1 MSSIIFEKAIAR
13 ISSKKISDIRL
24 SVEIVERIYE
34 LMEKY
39 AMNQKELAQKLGKQ
53 PSEIDEWLSG
63 MHNFTSKT
71 INQLETIFGESI
83 LSVAQKN
90 AQIGGQSLVNEPMS
104 DSETKDNLTKIEGIS
119 PKTAKLFNEA
129 A

>member
-1 MSSIIFEKAIAR
+1 MSSIIFEKAMAR

-24 SVEIVERIYE
+24 SVEIVERIYD

-71 INQLETIFGESI
+71 INQLESIFGEPI
-83 LSVAQKN
+83 LSVAQKQ
-90 AQIGGQSLVNEPMS
+90 AEIGGNSLVNEPVSVM
-104 DSETKDNLTKIEGIS
+104 
-119 PKTAKLFNEA
+119 
-129 A
+129 

>member
-1 MSSIIFEKAIAR
+1 MKRQLHVFHQ
-13 ISSKKISDIRL
+13 KKISEIRL

-39 AMNQKELAQKLGKQ
+39 AMNPKDLAQKLGKQ
-53 PSEIDEWLSG
+53 PSEINQWLSG
-63 MHNFTSKT
+63 MHNFTSET
-71 INQLETIFGESI
+71 ISQLESIFGEVI

-90 AQIGGQSLVNEPMS
+90 AEIGGHSFAHEPVS
-104 DSETKDNLTKIEGIS
+104 NSGTKENVTKIEGIS

>member
-1 MSSIIFEKAIAR
+1 MSSIIFEKAMAR
-13 ISSKKISDIRL
+13 ISSKKINEIRL

-39 AMNQKELAQKLGKQ
+39 AMNQKELAQKLDKQ
-53 PSEIDEWLSG
+53 PSEVDEWLSG
-63 MHNFTSKT
+63 MHHFTSKT
-71 INQLETIFGESI
+71 ISQLETIFGEAI

-90 AQIGGQSLVNEPMS
+90 AEIGGQSLVNEPIT
-104 DSETKDNLTKIEGIS
+104 DSGIKDNLTKIEGIS

>member
-13 ISSKKISDIRL
+13 ISSKKINEIRL

-34 LMEKY
+34 FMEKY
-39 AMNQKELAQKLGKQ
+39 AINQKELAQKLGKQ